1 MVRTDHI
8 FRRSRLP
15 EIITVETTPFEGQA
29 PGTSGLRK
37 KVKVFQQPNYA
48 ENFIQSV
55 FDVVKPKAGA
65 TLVIGGDGRFH
76 NRTVIQQAIRMA
88 AANGYAA
95 VLVGQGGILSTPAAS
110 HVIRKYGASG
120 GLILSASHNPGGPD
134 EDFGIKYNI
143 ANGGPAPETVT
154 DAVHA
159 RTKTIDRWL
168 TIEAPDIDLDTVG
181 ETRVGEM
188 TVSVLDPVADYADL
202 MESLFDFP
210 AIKAKVAAGFSM
222 RFDAMGAVTG
232 PYATEI
238 LERRLGFPAGT
249 VVNGTPLE
257 DFGGHHPDPNLIH
270 AKELYDLM
278 MSAEAPDLGA
288 ASDGDG
294 DRNLIIGKGRFI
306 TPSDSLAMLAAN
318 IELAPAYKGRLAG
331 IARSMPTSAAA
342 DRVAEA
348 LNIPLFE
355 TPTGWKFFGTLLD
368 AGKVTICGEESAG
381 TGSDHVREKD
391 GVWAVLLWLNI
402 LAARDMSVDEVAR
415 EHWQRFGRNYYARHD
430 YEAIETVGANALMDG
445 IKAKLAT
452 LPGQSF
458 GPLTVAVADS
468 FSYTDPID
476 GSVSANQGLRVLFT
490 DGSRVVFRL
499 SGTGT
504 QGATLRVYLE
514 SYVPPSGD
522 LNAQTAA
529 MLEHQIAAAEQIA
542 GIRHHTGRDAP
553 DVIT

>member
-1 MVRTDHI
+1 MTTTHH
-8 FRRSRLP
+8 
-15 EIITVETTPFEGQA
+15 TTPFDDQK

-37 KVKVFQQPNYA
+37 KVKTFQQPNYA

-55 FDVVKPKAGA
+55 FDAAQRPDKS

-88 AANGYAA
+88 AANGYGR

-143 ANGGPAPETVT
+143 ANGGPAPEAVT
-154 DAVHA
+154 EAIYQRTTTINQWHAV
-159 RTKTIDRWL
+159 
-168 TIEAPDIDLDTVG
+168 EAQDVDLDTIADVML
-181 ETRVGEM
+181 GEM
-188 TVSVLDPVADYADL
+188 TVSVIDPVADYAEL

-210 AIKAKVAAGFSM
+210 GMRRAIAGGLTM
-222 RFDAMGAVTG
+222 AFDAMHAVTG
-232 PYATEI
+232 PYAKEI
-238 LERRLGFPAGT
+238 LEKRLGLPEGT
-249 VVNGTPLE
+249 VRGGTPLE
-257 DFGGHHPDPNLIH
+257 DFGGHHPDPNLVH
-270 AKELYDLM
+270 AKALYDTM
-278 MSAEAPDLGA
+278 MAPDAPDLGA

-294 DRNLIIGKGRFI
+294 DRNLIIGKGIFI

-318 IELAPAYKGRLAG
+318 AHLAPGYAKGLQG

-342 DRVAEA
+342 DRVAQA
-348 LNIPLFE
+348 MGIPAFE

-368 AGKVTICGEESAG
+368 DGKATICGEESAG

-391 GVWAVLLWLNI
+391 GLWAVLLWLNI
-402 LAARDMSVDEVAR
+402 LAASGKSVAQIAAA
-415 EHWQRFGRNYYARHD
+415 HWARFGRNYYARHD
-430 YEAIETVGANALMDG
+430 YEAIETERANKLMTELTSSLKSLFAKHYGAL
-445 IKAKLAT
+445 IV
-452 LPGQSF
+452 SE
-458 GPLTVAVADS
+458 ADS
-468 FSYTDPID
+468 FSYTDPVD
-476 GSVSANQGLRVLFT
+476 GSISENQGIRVIFQC
-490 DGSRVVFRL
+490 GSRIVYRL

-514 SYVPPSGD
+514 RYE
-522 LNAQTAA
+522 AA
-529 MLEHQIAAAEQIA
+529 DGVLDANTPDMLAELVEAADTIA
-542 GIRHHTGRDAP
+542 GITRYTGRTAP

>member
-1 MVRTDHI
+1 MPQIV
-8 FRRSRLP
+8 
-15 EIITVETTPFEGQA
+15 TVPTTPFEGQA

-37 KVKVFQQPNYA
+37 KVKVFQQPGYA
-48 ENFIQSV
+48 ENFIQAV
-55 FDVVKPKAGA
+55 FDVVSPEDGA
-65 TLVIGGDGRFH
+65 ALVIGGDGRFH

-88 AANGYAA
+88 AANGYGR

-143 ANGGPAPETVT
+143 ANGGPAPESVT
-154 DAVHA
+154 DAVLA

-168 TIEAPDIDLDTVG
+168 TVEADDIDLDTVG
-181 ETRVGEM
+181 EVQVAGM
-188 TVSVLDPVADYADL
+188 TVAVIDPVADYADL
-202 MESLFDFP
+202 METLFDFA
-210 AIKAKVAAGFSM
+210 AIRAKVADGLTM
-222 RFDAMGAVTG
+222 RFDAMSAVTG

-238 LERRLGFPAGT
+238 LERRLGFAPGT

-278 MSAEAPDLGA
+278 MGPDAPEIGA

-294 DRNLIIGKGRFI
+294 DRNLIIGKSRFI

-318 IELAPAYKGRLAG
+318 IELAPAYRGRLSG

-342 DRVAEA
+342 DRVAQA
-348 LNIPLFE
+348 LGVPVFE
-355 TPTGWKFFGTLLD
+355 TPTGWKFFGNLLD
-368 AGKVTICGEESAG
+368 AGQVTICGEESAG

-391 GVWAVLLWLNI
+391 GLWAVLLWLNI
-402 LAARDMSVDEVAR
+402 LAARGLGVDAIAR
-415 EHWQRFGRNYYARHD
+415 EHWGKFGRNYYARHD
-430 YEAIETVGANALMDG
+430 YEGIDTAAANTLMDG
-445 IKAKLAT
+445 LKASLAG
-452 LPGQSF
+452 LAGQRF
-458 GPLTVAVADS
+458 GPLTVSVADS
-468 FSYTDPID
+468 FSYTDPVD
-476 GSVSANQGLRVLFT
+476 GSTSANQGIRVLFE

-522 LNAQTAA
+522 LDADTGA
-529 MLEHQIAAAEQIA
+529 MLADQIAAAEAIA
-542 GIRHHTGRDAP
+542 GIVRHTGRTAP